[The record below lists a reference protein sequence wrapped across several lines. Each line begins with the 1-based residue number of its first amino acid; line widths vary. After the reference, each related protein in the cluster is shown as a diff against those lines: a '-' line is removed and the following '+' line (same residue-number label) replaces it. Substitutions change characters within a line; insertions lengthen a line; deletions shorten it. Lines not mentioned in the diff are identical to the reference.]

1 MILPKMLLSEGVLI
15 RWCDKCQRKSSI
27 IIVKNKRHQTRVYCL
42 ECNSMLR
49 NADKADKEDLKVYA
63 K

>member
-1 MILPKMLLSEGVLI
+1 MIPSKMLLSEGVLI
-15 RWCDKCQRKSSI
+15 RWCD
-27 IIVKNKRHQTRVYCL
+27 KRHQTRVYCL